1 MSKEDLVRPDP
12 IPTTEIQ
19 AVRPKVEQDV
29 LFVEPENTNKE
40 FVAVNHRVRG
50 GTKTY
55 FFVQK

>member
-1 MSKEDLVRPDP
+1 MSKEDLVDLVRPDP

-40 FVAVNHRVRG
+40 FVAVNNRVMAGKR
-50 GTKTY
+50 TR
-55 FFVQK
+55 V